1 MPSNLNWSC
10 NRKPQLVSGL
20 EVKLG
25 HLVFG
30 LGAEGLILLIPH
42 LLEIH

>member
-1 MPSNLNWSC
+1 MQ
-10 NRKPQLVSGL
+10 PQTSLVSGL

-42 LLEIH
+42 LLEIP